1 MDKEQEYNPDLI
13 TVQDDE
19 GNEHI
24 FEELDRIE
32 TDQGRYVA
40 MLPTFDSEEEMLESD
55 SELIILKV
63 FEEGD
68 ETYLAAIEDDDEFDE
83 VADIFE
89 ERLQDIFEID
99 VVEANKAYWVRH
111 SRNIF
116 DPTRYKRESGQAAEC
131 RPPPR
136 GCWEHGN
143 RLMDTHL
150 SQRQVI
156 IVSTPARWV
165 FFRLFAV

>member
-1 MDKEQEYNPDLI
+1 MDKDQEYNPDLI

-68 ETYLAAIEDDDEFDE
+68 ETFLAAIEDDDEFDE

-99 VVEANKAYWVRH
+99 VVEA
-111 SRNIF
+111 
-116 DPTRYKRESGQAAEC
+116 D
-131 RPPPR
+131 
-136 GCWEHGN
+136 
-143 RLMDTHL
+143 
-150 SQRQVI
+150 VI
-156 IVSTPARWV
+156 PEDEQ
-165 FFRLFAV
+165 

>member
-1 MDKEQEYNPDLI
+1 MDNEQEYNPDLI

-68 ETYLAAIEDDDEFDE
+68 ETFLAAIEDDDELEAMYSLIMDE
-83 VADIFE
+83 LYAE
-89 ERLQDIFEID
+89 EDEEDEIYGLEDVDDYDGSYSGEDEID
-99 VVEANKAYWVRH
+99 
-111 SRNIF
+111 
-116 DPTRYKRESGQAAEC
+116 
-131 RPPPR
+131 
-136 GCWEHGN
+136 
-143 RLMDTHL
+143 
-150 SQRQVI
+150 
-156 IVSTPARWV
+156 
-165 FFRLFAV
+165 

>member
-32 TDQGRYVA
+32 TGQGRYVA

-99 VVEANKAYWVRH
+99 VVEA
-111 SRNIF
+111 
-116 DPTRYKRESGQAAEC
+116 D
-131 RPPPR
+131 
-136 GCWEHGN
+136 
-143 RLMDTHL
+143 
-150 SQRQVI
+150 VI
-156 IVSTPARWV
+156 PEDEQ
-165 FFRLFAV
+165 

>member
-32 TDQGRYVA
+32 TDQGRYIA

-99 VVEANKAYWVRH
+99 VVEA
-111 SRNIF
+111 
-116 DPTRYKRESGQAAEC
+116 D
-131 RPPPR
+131 
-136 GCWEHGN
+136 
-143 RLMDTHL
+143 
-150 SQRQVI
+150 VI
-156 IVSTPARWV
+156 PEEE
-165 FFRLFAV
+165 

>member
-99 VVEANKAYWVRH
+99 VVEA
-111 SRNIF
+111 
-116 DPTRYKRESGQAAEC
+116 D
-131 RPPPR
+131 
-136 GCWEHGN
+136 
-143 RLMDTHL
+143 
-150 SQRQVI
+150 VI
-156 IVSTPARWV
+156 PEDEQ
-165 FFRLFAV
+165 

>member
-89 ERLQDIFEID
+89 ERLSDLFEID
-99 VVEANKAYWVRH
+99 VVEA
-111 SRNIF
+111 
-116 DPTRYKRESGQAAEC
+116 D
-131 RPPPR
+131 
-136 GCWEHGN
+136 
-143 RLMDTHL
+143 
-150 SQRQVI
+150 VI
-156 IVSTPARWV
+156 PEDEQ
-165 FFRLFAV
+165 

>member
-89 ERLQDIFEID
+89 ERLSDLFEID
-99 VVEANKAYWVRH
+99 VVEA
-111 SRNIF
+111 
-116 DPTRYKRESGQAAEC
+116 D
-131 RPPPR
+131 
-136 GCWEHGN
+136 
-143 RLMDTHL
+143 
-150 SQRQVI
+150 VI
-156 IVSTPARWV
+156 PEEEPEE
-165 FFRLFAV
+165 LD

>member
-99 VVEANKAYWVRH
+99 VVEADAIPEEK
-111 SRNIF
+111 
-116 DPTRYKRESGQAAEC
+116 E
-131 RPPPR
+131 
-136 GCWEHGN
+136 
-143 RLMDTHL
+143 
-150 SQRQVI
+150 
-156 IVSTPARWV
+156 
-165 FFRLFAV
+165 